1 MLLGSS
7 LGITCLLALLLKA
20 SKSNPVPASPL
31 WASLSNMVITAA
43 MEGTAIGPAMVHT
56 INSEA
61 NQLQLFLLGL
71 VGSWGGLAW
80 LTG

>member
-43 MEGTAIGPAMVHT
+43 MEGTAIGPAMVYT
-56 INSEA
+56 ITLKLTSYNS
-61 NQLQLFLLGL
+61 F
-71 VGSWGGLAW
+71 S
-80 LTG
+80 